1 MALTLS
7 IHHLPSVPSRELYLL
22 LLSQAGFNTQSAGAS
37 AKNLLMSTISHD
49 VTRVRFKA
57 VTDERWVLEPWAEYQ
72 IPKFNFYPGTTPPS
86 TSLHE
91 YFRNLTS
98 LAIESHLLSKG
109 VVVRSGGIQ
118 TGDIVILPTA
128 GVTHRLLENVESG
141 FLTVESYPA
150 GKDRDICCGKADEQ
164 EKIHKIK
171 PSGMV

>member
-118 TGDIVILPTA
+118 VQRRSLLQHNPRNPL
-128 GVTHRLLENVESG
+128 HRIWMCEASARRSRGELKPLS
-141 FLTVESYPA
+141 
-150 GKDRDICCGKADEQ
+150 DRGHCYSSDGWCHA
-164 EKIHKIK
+164 
-171 PSGMV
+171 